1 MKKKMFSAFFA
12 ALLVCMALTGCKKN
26 VGTPEDNAVTEETEE
41 TEDEEENSG
50 YIFGYSCIDMDNPYF
65 ETLEKSIEAAL
76 GQEDYQMIIKNPRSD
91 AELQN
96 QQIQELIEAE
106 VDVVFLSP
114 VDWDAVTPAL
124 EALKE
129 ADIPVINIDTQ
140 VKKTDLVDAFVG
152 SDNKNAG
159 YVCGKDLVVQC
170 PDGGNILILECPT
183 MNSINERI
191 TGFEKAISNA
201 GFVVL
206 DRADVNGEKAK
217 AKEKM
222 KEFLEKYPDIDAVM
236 CGNDQIA
243 LGASEA
249 VKEVGRT
256 DILIY
261 GVDGSPEVKA
271 EIGKENSP
279 IVATGAQ
286 SPIHIGKTAAEVA
299 IAILEG
305 EKYKKETLEETF
317 LINRDNVELYG
328 VDGWQ

>member
-65 ETLEKSIEAAL
+65 DTLEKSIEAAL
-76 GQEDYQMIIKNPRSD
+76 GQEDYQMIIKNPGSD
-91 AELQN
+91 AELQK

-328 VDGWQ
+328 VDGGQ

>member
-65 ETLEKSIEAAL
+65 DTLEKSIEAAL
-76 GQEDYQMIIKNPRSD
+76 GQEDYQMIIKNPGSD
-91 AELQN
+91 AELQK

-191 TGFEKAISNA
+191 TGFEKAILNA

>member
-65 ETLEKSIEAAL
+65 DTLEKSIEAAL
-76 GQEDYQMIIKNPRSD
+76 GQEDYQMIIKNPGSD

-191 TGFEKAISNA
+191 TGFEKAILNA

-206 DRADVNGEKAK
+206 DRADVNGEKEK

>member
-65 ETLEKSIEAAL
+65 DTLEKSIEAAL
-76 GQEDYQMIIKNPRSD
+76 GQEDYQMIIKNPGSD
-91 AELQN
+91 AELQK

-191 TGFEKAISNA
+191 TGFEKAILNA

-206 DRADVNGEKAK
+206 DRADVNGEKEK

>member
-76 GQEDYQMIIKNPRSD
+76 GQEDYQMIIKNPGSD

-191 TGFEKAISNA
+191 TGFEKAILNA

-206 DRADVNGEKAK
+206 DRADVNGEKEK

>member
-65 ETLEKSIEAAL
+65 DTLEKSIEAAL
-76 GQEDYQMIIKNPRSD
+76 GQEDYQMIIKNPGSD

-191 TGFEKAISNA
+191 TGFEKAILNA

-206 DRADVNGEKAK
+206 DRADVNGEKEK

-222 KEFLEKYPDIDAVM
+222 KEFLEK
-236 CGNDQIA
+236 
-243 LGASEA
+243 
-249 VKEVGRT
+249 
-256 DILIY
+256 
-261 GVDGSPEVKA
+261 
-271 EIGKENSP
+271 
-279 IVATGAQ
+279 
-286 SPIHIGKTAAEVA
+286 
-299 IAILEG
+299 
-305 EKYKKETLEETF
+305 
-317 LINRDNVELYG
+317 
-328 VDGWQ
+328 

>member
-1 MKKKMFSAFFA
+1 MKKKMFSAFLA
-12 ALLVCMALTGCKKN
+12 ALLVCMTLTGCKRN

-50 YIFGYSCIDMDNPYF
+50 YILGYSCIDMDNPYF
-65 ETLEKSIEAAL
+65 DTLERSIEAAL
-76 GQEDYQMIIKNPRSD
+76 GQVDYQMIIKNPGSD

-140 VKKTDLVDAFVG
+140 VKETDLVDAFVG

-236 CGNDQIA
+236 CGNDRIA

>member
-1 MKKKMFSAFFA
+1 
-12 ALLVCMALTGCKKN
+12 
-26 VGTPEDNAVTEETEE
+26 
-41 TEDEEENSG
+41 
-50 YIFGYSCIDMDNPYF
+50 MDNPYF
-65 ETLEKSIEAAL
+65 DTLEKSIEAAL
-76 GQEDYQMIIKNPRSD
+76 GQEDYQMIIKNPGSD
-91 AELQN
+91 AELQK

-191 TGFEKAISNA
+191 TCFEKAILNA

-206 DRADVNGEKAK
+206 DRADVNGEKEK

>member
-65 ETLEKSIEAAL
+65 DTLEKSIEAAL
-76 GQEDYQMIIKNPRSD
+76 GQEDYQMIIKNPGSD
-91 AELQN
+91 AELQK

-191 TGFEKAISNA
+191 TGFEKAILNA

-206 DRADVNGEKAK
+206 DRADVNGEKEK

-299 IAILEG
+299 IVILEG

>member
-65 ETLEKSIEAAL
+65 DTLEKSIEAAL
-76 GQEDYQMIIKNPRSD
+76 GQEDYQMIIKNPGSD
-91 AELQN
+91 AELQK